1 MSVTRPGLA
10 AFNDLDTDEARR
22 RLLTCLDVPRWAD
35 EVLTGRPYATLNRL
49 EDRMAAAAATITD
62 DELERALARH
72 PRIGERADADRHD
85 ASHSTREQ
93 AGVDREDADVVRRL
107 AEGNRAY
114 EARFD
119 RVFIIRAAGRDA
131 PEILDE
137 LRRRLDNG
145 VEAER
150 AETIDQLTQIA
161 LLRVREVLG

>member
-1 MSVTRPGLA
+1 MSATRPGLA
-10 AFNDLDTDEARR
+10 AFNDLDADEARR

-35 EVLTGRPYATLNRL
+35 EVLAGRPYDTLDDI
-49 EDRMAAAAATITD
+49 DRRMVAASSTLTD

-72 PRIGERADADRHD
+72 PRIGERADPASHD

-93 AGVDREDADVVRRL
+93 SGVDRDDADVVRRL

-114 EARFD
+114 EERFD

-137 LRRRLDNG
+137 LRRRLDHSD
-145 VEAER
+145 EAER